1 MTYTDNFLYPYRR
14 YRGTVK
20 PENLVFDANLQEF
33 SQRVSFICNLENNG
47 KLTPEDAFQQLQQ
60 LWTSLDQSRQ
70 HLGIKAKD

>member
-47 KLTPEDAFQQLQQ
+47 KLTPEDAFHQLQQ
-60 LWTSLDQSRQ
+60 LWTSLDQSRR
-70 HLGIKAKD
+70 HLGIQAKD